1 MAKTEGESFWQS
13 ELGKL
18 LKPFVIAGVALLG
31 IAALV

>member
-1 MAKTEGESFWQS
+1 MAKTEGGSFWET

-18 LKPFVIAGVALLG
+18 LKPFAIAGVALLG